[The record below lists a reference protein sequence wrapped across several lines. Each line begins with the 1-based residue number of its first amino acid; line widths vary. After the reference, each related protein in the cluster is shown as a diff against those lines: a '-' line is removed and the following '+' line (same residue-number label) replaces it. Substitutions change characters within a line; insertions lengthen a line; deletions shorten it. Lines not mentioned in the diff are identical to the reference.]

1 MPNEVFSAQQP
12 DLDWLMADFIRRV
25 PGTEGAVLASSDGV
39 RKHSYGLSID
49 SADKLSAISTAL
61 CSLAGGVRDIK
72 GPADGR
78 VRQVVVEH
86 DNGLLFVSMAG
97 PGAVLG
103 VLASDSA
110 DLGAVGFEM
119 GQLVKSVPEHL
130 STPPRFRQSAVDDRV
145 H

>member
-1 MPNEVFSAQQP
+1 MPNDVFPAPQS

-39 RKHSYGLSID
+39 RKHSHGLSID
-49 SADKLSAISTAL
+49 EADKLSAISTAL

-86 DNGLLFVSMAG
+86 DNALLFVSMAG

-103 VLASDSA
+103 VLASDTA

-130 STPPRFRQSAVDDRV
+130 STPPRLRTSPASDAAR
-145 H
+145 